1 MVARRT
7 SAGRMLFFQV
17 KRTWV
22 TRVTGFWDKLD
33 EIFQK
38 LWKRSKP
45 FLLTSAQAVRD
56 GVRNTDFQITL
67 GIPKLAGEKSCC
79 HGGYL
84 AVWLRVF
91 KKDSREESITYGEAL
106 DQALCYGWIDG
117 QKKAYDEHSWL
128 QKFTPRRPKSGW
140 SKMNTRHA
148 ERLIESEK
156 MAPSGLK
163 EVGAAKRDGALL

>member
-22 TRVTGFWDKLD
+22 TRVTGFWHKLD
-33 EIFQK
+33 EIFHK
-38 LWKRSKP
+38 LWKRSRP

-84 AVWLRVF
+84 AARFQKGFPRAIDHLR
-91 KKDSREESITYGEAL
+91 R
-106 DQALCYGWIDG
+106 
-117 QKKAYDEHSWL
+117 
-128 QKFTPRRPKSGW
+128 
-140 SKMNTRHA
+140 
-148 ERLIESEK
+148 
-156 MAPSGLK
+156 GL
-163 EVGAAKRDGALL
+163 GSSALLWLDWWPKEGTGGT